1 MRSWKFSKSLSSVMF
16 LRKGSSVLIPGF
28 DSCTATILPMNL
40 CGSWRTPPV
49 LMNRRAF
56 CMRMRQYGLLKCHR
70 GILCEL
76 FTFSTSICRLFSGA
90 EWRVLSA
97 TFHKHVLYGIVVFL
111 GWKWVYCSLA
121 VALER
126 TVFPFVKQCI
136 EDKMAAECS
145 YDLTFRAHFLSRRKR
160 SVC

>member
-1 MRSWKFSKSLSSVMF
+1 MNCLRSVPA
-16 LRKGSSVLIPGF
+16 V
-28 DSCTATILPMNL
+28 
-40 CGSWRTPPV
+40 
-49 LMNRRAF
+49 
-56 CMRMRQYGLLKCHR
+56 
-70 GILCEL
+70 
-76 FTFSTSICRLFSGA
+76 CRLFSGA

-121 VALER
+121 VALKR

-160 SVC
+160 SVCLFFVKQLSYRHLILLNSVTLKSNLIVSGIQWLVKCPFCRETACLSPFRWLVYLEILPFSPN